1 MSSSLAGCV
10 ARGSSRARWVGLCC
24 LLALAACSSS
34 TPHAAA
40 PSPSTS
46 SASSTPS
53 ATLSSDP
60 NAAIRPALLSAY
72 AATYTDVE
80 TAVREGSIHSPAL
93 ARHAIPPA
101 EYELQGDVEQY
112 LKLGV
117 VPVGVPELHA
127 RVTSINLSANPQQ
140 AVLAA
145 CPGAPRLVD
154 IKTGGPITS
163 HSLPPNPFTVTLQ
176 TLQGRWVV
184 SYFKVDR
191 SKTCSA

>member
-1 MSSSLAGCV
+1 M
-10 ARGSSRARWVGLCC
+10 
-24 LLALAACSSS
+24 
-34 TPHAAA
+34 
-40 PSPSTS
+40 
-46 SASSTPS
+46 
-53 ATLSSDP
+53 
-60 NAAIRPALLSAY
+60 
-72 AATYTDVE
+72 
-80 TAVREGSIHSPAL
+80 REGSIHSAAL

-117 VPVGVPELHA
+117 VPVGVPALHA
-127 RVTSINLSANPQQ
+127 RVTSINLSANPEQ